1 MISTWVGILAA
12 GGGPVSNW
20 ILALGIWNDGG
31 DWIDTEVW
39 ID

>member
-1 MISTWVGILAA
+1 MLIIWASQRA
-12 GGGPVSNW
+12 GSGPASNW

-31 DWIDTEVW
+31 DWIDIEVW